1 MRVIR
6 LIMNRGWEAAS
17 DGRGAALFHLLTP
30 RQAEG
35 RGKVARVLLTGATVG
50 LLGVGA
56 VVALQAAA
64 LLLAALGLIYFLMTQ
79 VLGIKLDVDP
89 RVVMP
94 RPVQK
99 APASVL
105 N

>member
-6 LIMNRGWEAAS
+6 LIKDAAR
-17 DGRGAALFHLLTP
+17 DGRGASLLQLLTP
-30 RQAEG
+30 QRAEG
-35 RGKVARVLLTGATVG
+35 RGPITRALMTGATAGVMALG
-50 LLGVGA
+50 LVL
-56 VVALQAAA
+56 ALQATA

-89 RVVMP
+89 RLVVQQAG
-94 RPVQK
+94 QK
-99 APASVL
+99 ASSSVL